1 VHTEIPFLPLSSE
14 RVRRSYDRTMS
25 NPPWYSN
32 FPDPRSKPRSM
43 TDDEIAAL
51 VRDPEKRA
59 GKDYI
64 VVDVRRT
71 DFEVPLSPSPRL
83 VSD

>member
-1 VHTEIPFLPLSSE
+1 
-14 RVRRSYDRTMS
+14 
-25 NPPWYSN
+25 
-32 FPDPRSKPRSM
+32 M